1 MNHDLTDCSRR
12 AFLRYLAT
20 SPVYGSIAGLGP
32 ALADVAADVG
42 ETVPVAADAI
52 DVFDLE
58 ATAAKLQPPAHWGY
72 LVTGTFGD
80 GTFRANRSAFD
91 QYFLRSRRLVDVS
104 RIDMRVELFGQEW
117 PTPIVLCPVSAQK
130 AWNAEGEIATARAAR
145 ARNHLQILSN
155 VSSVAVEDVAAARG
169 APVWQ
174 QLYPGSRW
182 DVAEYMVRRAEAAGC
197 PAVVLTV
204 DLPVGASARY
214 TLERWIRRDS
224 RDCVVCHEDPAV
236 AGGPRPMYS
245 GVTLQEGDMS
255 QAKLTWEFVDR
266 LRDAT
271 DLKLLIKGIVTAEDA
286 ELCIRHGADG
296 IIVSNHGGR
305 ADDSGRGA
313 IESLEEVAGAVRGRT
328 TVLMDSGIRR
338 GTDILKALAL
348 GADAVCVGRPY
359 IWGLGAFG
367 QAGVERALEILAQ
380 ELQMAMEWA
389 GTTTIA
395 SIGQGAIGRH

>member
-1 MNHDLTDCSRR
+1 MNDRDTNDSRR
-12 AFLRYLAT
+12 AFLRFLAA
-20 SPVYGSIAGLGP
+20 SPLYGSMAG
-32 ALADVAADVG
+32 ARAVLADVAADAG
-42 ETVPVAADAI
+42 TPVTSARDAI

-58 ATAAKLQPPAHWGY
+58 ATAAGLQPPAHWGY
-72 LVTGTFGD
+72 LMTGTFGD
-80 GTFRANRSAFD
+80 GTMRANRNAFD
-91 QYFLRSRRLVDVS
+91 KYFLRSRRLVDVS
-104 RIDMRVELFGQEW
+104 RIDTSVELFGQEW
-117 PTPIVLCPVSAQK
+117 LTPIVLCPIGSQK
-130 AWNAEGEIATARAAR
+130 AWHGEGEIATARAAR

-174 QLYPGSRW
+174 QLYPGNSW
-182 DVAEYMVRRAEAAGC
+182 DVAEYLLRRAEAAGC

-204 DLPVGASARY
+204 DLPGRASARY
-214 TLERWIRRDS
+214 TLERSKRRDS
-224 RDCVVCHEDPAV
+224 RDCAVCHEDPAV
-236 AGGPRPMYS
+236 AGRPKPIYADAAMDNAAS
-245 GVTLQEGDMS
+245 GQEE
-255 QAKLTWEFVDR
+255 LTWEFVDR
-266 LRDAT
+266 LRNAT
-271 DLKLLIKGIVTAEDA
+271 DLRLLIKGIVTAEDA

-313 IESLEEVAGAVRGRT
+313 IESLEEVVGAVRGRT

-348 GADAVCVGRPY
+348 GADAVCIGRPY

-367 QAGVERALEILAQ
+367 QAGVERALEILTQ
-380 ELQMAMEWA
+380 ELQMAMVWA
-389 GTTTIA
+389 GTPTIA